1 MQTSI
6 LRAGRWSLAFTGI
19 VALAACSD
27 DLPTNP
33 PPSSQAPKPNKLAG
47 DVVMVTN
54 TLGSGAFGSLRW
66 AVVLAANEG
75 DIIRFDPSIA
85 GDTILVDT
93 TLTLPKYVTIEGPK
107 DKGITISAFK
117 KQATVIDALKGV
129 TLRNVT
135 IMGGSG
141 GVYGTGG
148 IHSRGPLWLEN
159 SSVIYNGAHRGVGGI
174 YVGTEATIINSTIA
188 YNNSFGEVAGITY
201 PYGGKLTIVN
211 STINGNSYGR
221 GLAPYFSGDYNPRVT
236 ISNSIITDNGD
247 RLNPS
252 AGKGNCYDTRGFT
265 RLGVNIADDQTC
277 GTGPSMMILGWGD
290 VRVGVLTDDGPSRA
304 MSLDRTSP
312 AINAGQNCTVAVDQ
326 RYVSR
331 DAACDIGAYEF
342 NDWTTVT
349 LTIDPNAT
357 ISKNGG
363 PAIVN
368 GTVTCNKAETQGQM
382 LRIELTQDQKVG
394 KSTTTVQGSID
405 VPFTCATTPKT
416 WSAVVL
422 PTTGGFASGDATG
435 TVKTINTPKW
445 YTPSSTTSAVK
456 VVVARR

>member
-6 LRAGRWSLAFTGI
+6 LRAGRWSLALTAV

-33 PPSSQAPKPNKLAG
+33 PASPQTPKPDKLTG

-85 GDTILVDT
+85 GDTIVIDT
-93 TLTLPKYVTIEGPK
+93 TLILPKYVTIEGPK
-107 DKGITISAFK
+107 NGGITISAFNSN
-117 KQATVIDALKGV
+117 ATAIDALKGV
-129 TLRNVT
+129 TLRNMT

-141 GVYGTGG
+141 DLYGTGG

-159 SSVIYNGAHRGVGGI
+159 SSVLYNGALRGVGAI

-188 YNNSFGEVAGITY
+188 YNDSFGEVAGITY
-201 PYGGKLTIVN
+201 PYSGKLTIIN
-211 STINGNSYGR
+211 STIYANGRGR
-221 GLAPYFSGDYNPRVT
+221 GLAPYFSGDYNPKVT
-236 ISNSIITDNGD
+236 ISNSIIAGNGD
-247 RLNPS
+247 LLDPS

-304 MSLDRTSP
+304 ITLDRTSP
-312 AINAGQNCTVAVDQ
+312 AINAGQNCSVAVDQ
-326 RYVSR
+326 RYAAR
-331 DAACDIGAYEF
+331 DAACDIGAFEF
-342 NDWTTVT
+342 NDWTKVT

-363 PAIVN
+363 PAIAK
-368 GTVTCNKAETQGQM
+368 GTVTCNKAETQGQT
-382 LRIELTQDQKVG
+382 LRIDLSQDQKVG
-394 KSTTTVQGSID
+394 KNTTTVQGSID
-405 VPFTCATTPKT
+405 VPFTCSTTAKT
-416 WSAVVL
+416 WSAVVF
-422 PTTGGFASGDATG
+422 PTTGGFASGDATA
-435 TVKTINTPKW
+435 TVKTVNTPKW
-445 YTPSSTTSAVK
+445 YAPSSTTSAVK

>member
-1 MQTSI
+1 M
-6 LRAGRWSLAFTGI
+6 RAGRWSLALTAI
-19 VALAACSD
+19 IALAACSD

-33 PPSSQAPKPNKLAG
+33 KPSLETPKPNKLAG

-54 TLGSGAFGSLRW
+54 TLGNGAFGSLRW

-107 DKGITISAFK
+107 DGGITISAFK
-117 KQATVIDALKGV
+117 KKATVIDALKGV

-141 GVYGTGG
+141 DLYGTGG

-159 SSVIYNGAHRGVGGI
+159 SSVLYNGALRGVGAI

-188 YNNSFGEVAGITY
+188 YNDSFGEVAGISY
-201 PYGGKLTIVN
+201 PYSGKLTIIN
-211 STINGNSYGR
+211 STIHGNGRGR

-236 ISNSIITDNGD
+236 ISNSIITNNGD
-247 RLNPS
+247 RLDPS

-265 RLGVNIADDQTC
+265 RVGVNIADDLTC
-277 GTGPSMMILGWGD
+277 GTGPAMMILPWGD

-312 AINAGQNCTVAVDQ
+312 AINAGQNCSVTVDQ

-342 NDWTTVT
+342 NDWTNVT
-349 LTIDPNAT
+349 LAIDPNAT
-357 ISKNGG
+357 TAKNGG
-363 PAIVN
+363 PAIVK
-368 GTVTCNKAETQGQM
+368 GTVACNKSETEAQT
-382 LRIELTQDQKVG
+382 LRVDLSQVQKVG
-394 KSTTTVQGSID
+394 KTTTTVQGSID
-405 VPFTCATTPKT
+405 VPFTCSTTAKT
-416 WSAVVL
+416 WSVVVF
-422 PTTGGFASGDATG
+422 PTTGGFASGDATA
-435 TVKTINTPKW
+435 TVKTVNTPKW
-445 YTPSSTTSAVK
+445 YTPSSTTSPVK